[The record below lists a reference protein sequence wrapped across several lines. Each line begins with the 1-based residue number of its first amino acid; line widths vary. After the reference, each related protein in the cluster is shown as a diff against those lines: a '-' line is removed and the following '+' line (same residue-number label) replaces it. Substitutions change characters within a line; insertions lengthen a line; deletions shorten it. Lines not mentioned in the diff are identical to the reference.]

1 MQSPRRYCS
10 ADWWYRSAD
19 MCGNIPARR
28 NRPCSNQSAAHS
40 ARKMKSRE
48 RAARSSRKEV
58 ESPISAAASSYCSL
72 TSALAFRAIETRALA
87 HDHVPDRR
95 RACVARFSLAAVHAE
110 PRGESARLSA
120 RIPVAAKRR
129 PVAADRGAQNHRHTG
144 RDFFELA
151 PRNASGP
158 PRRTH
163 SGAKQNFGRVNIADA
178 GDDSLIHDQVLDR
191 RGPSARL
198 RRKIVRVE
206 FARQRLRAETLQLRR
221 GSQRGALDQT
231 NHAEAPRIVVY
242 QPRPVIQ
249 RKFKMVVVGIELAGI
264 EAIVPMSQ
272 AAGHAEVDE
281 QHMVAVELD
290 DQIFCAARQFHD
302 SPARDGS
309 AEIRGDAAAQP
320 LLADSH
326 LHDRSADRGAN

>member
-178 GDDSLIHDQVLDR
+178 GDDSLIHDQVLDP
-191 RGPSARL
+191 RGPSA
-198 RRKIVRVE
+198 
-206 FARQRLRAETLQLRR
+206 
-221 GSQRGALDQT
+221 QT
-231 NHAEAPRIVVY
+231 NHADAPRIVVH

-281 QHMVAVELD
+281 QHMVAVELY
-290 DQIFCAARQFHD
+290 DQIFRAARQFHD
-302 SPARDGS
+302 SPARDRS
-309 AEIRGDAAAQP
+309 TEIRGDAAAQP